1 MLVNLNDIL
10 LDAQKNNYAVGLF
23 NTTDTDA
30 IEGAIAA
37 AEELKSPIILGT
49 AEVLL
54 PHGELQLIGP
64 AMINMAKKAS
74 VPVAV
79 HYDHGLTYERCVEA
93 LELGFSSVMYDCS
106 TVSYEENVRKVK
118 EMAKIA
124 HTFGA
129 TIEGELGHV
138 GDNEGSA
145 EGNSHLADPSK
156 FYTDPKMAKDFV
168 TQTDIDALAIAIGTA
183 HGAYTYTPKL
193 DIERLKE
200 IRNEIDTPLV
210 LHGGSGLSDNDFKN
224 CINSGITKINIF
236 TDIYVAGKKAIMN
249 ASGDYHEIRAQ
260 KVQAIKETIMNK
272 IMLFGSNGKVSPIV
286 DNCTV

>member
-10 LDAQKNNYAVGLF
+10 FDAQKNNYAVGLF

-37 AEELKSPIILGT
+37 AEELNSPIMLGT

-106 TVSYEENVRKVK
+106 TESYEENLKKVK
-118 EMAKIA
+118 EMTKIA
-124 HTFGA
+124 HSFGA

-145 EGNSHLADPSK
+145 EGTSHLADPSK
-156 FYTDPKMAKDFV
+156 FYTDPKMAKDFSER
-168 TQTDIDALAIAIGTA
+168 TGIDALAVAIGTA

-193 DIERLKE
+193 DIKRLKE
-200 IRNEIDTPLV
+200 IRSEIDTPLV

-224 CINSGITKINIF
+224 CINGGITKINIF
-236 TDIYVAGKKAIMN
+236 TDIYVAGKNAIMN

-272 IMLFGSNGKVSPIV
+272 IMLFGSNGKA
-286 DNCTV
+286 